1 MASPKD
7 FLDSLNQFKGAID
20 TDKVPKQNFNAIR
33 PTLAE
38 ETFTKEIIMTKSSAA
53 AGLCDWIINITCYY
67 DIVVSVEPK
76 KIKVAAAQA
85 QLAEANAKKQGMED
99 LVAELTLKLSGL
111 MEAYN
116 AAMDAKNKAE
126 AEAALSAKRLDS
138 ANRLVGALGSESER
152 WNNSIVQL
160 TQDIEVVIGDVLIA
174 SSFVSYVGPFNRK
187 FRERI
192 VKENFVAFFVKNQ
205 IPFSTTATPLSILTT
220 DAQKALWNS

>member
-1 MASPKD
+1 
-7 FLDSLNQFKGAID
+7 
-20 TDKVPKQNFNAIR
+20 
-33 PTLAE
+33 
-38 ETFTKEIIMTKSSAA
+38 
-53 AGLCDWIINITCYY
+53 
-67 DIVVSVEPK
+67 
-76 KIKVAAAQA
+76 
-85 QLAEANAKKQGMED
+85 MED

>member
-1 MASPKD
+1 
-7 FLDSLNQFKGAID
+7 
-20 TDKVPKQNFNAIR
+20 
-33 PTLAE
+33 
-38 ETFTKEIIMTKSSAA
+38 
-53 AGLCDWIINITCYY
+53 
-67 DIVVSVEPK
+67 
-76 KIKVAAAQA
+76 
-85 QLAEANAKKQGMED
+85 MED

-192 VKENFVAFFVKNQ
+192 VKENFVAFFIKN
-205 IPFSTTATPLSILTT
+205 
-220 DAQKALWNS
+220 